1 MDFNNWIRKLFFFF
15 SMNPVYK
22 FVDRSNFLF
31 LQPPKLFHEYHQ
43 LDKKKKTKLLL
54 FSRNSG
60 LIMSE
65 KFCIPVSIANFVC
78 RASTKGSN
86 NLEFKQS
93 FERIGWRTRKEKTK
107 GAGSMTHARLLKES
121 PTTSSRS
128 RHSLA
133 PPCSLET
140 DLFRIPHPGTA
151 FTFGF
156 LHAPFSAPARISQP
170 TNPSLLSLH
179 EPPRA
184 EYINKE
190 ERDAS
195 TDRL

>member
-15 SMNPVYK
+15 LWILFINLSI
-22 FVDRSNFLF
+22 DRIFFFFN
-31 LQPPKLFHEYHQ
+31 LQSCFTNIINSI
-43 LDKKKKTKLLL
+43 KKKTKLLL

-65 KFCIPVSIANFVC
+65 KFCIPVSIANFIC

-184 EYINKE
+184 VYK
-190 ERDAS
+190 
-195 TDRL
+195 

>member
-86 NLEFKQS
+86 NLEFKQ
-93 FERIGWRTRKEKTK
+93 FRKNRLENTK
-107 GAGSMTHARLLKES
+107 GENE
-121 PTTSSRS
+121 RS
-128 RHSLA
+128 RL
-133 PPCSLET
+133 
-140 DLFRIPHPGTA
+140 DD
-151 FTFGF
+151 
-156 LHAPFSAPARISQP
+156 ARSI
-170 TNPSLLSLH
+170 T
-179 EPPRA
+179 
-184 EYINKE
+184 
-190 ERDAS
+190 
-195 TDRL
+195 

>member
-43 LDKKKKTKLLL
+43 LDKKKKTKFLL

-133 PPCSLET
+133 PPSKPTCSGSHIRGPLSLSDFYMLPFLPPHESAN
-140 DLFRIPHPGTA
+140 LRILLSSHST
-151 FTFGF
+151 
-156 LHAPFSAPARISQP
+156 
-170 TNPSLLSLH
+170 SLL
-179 EPPRA
+179 EPS
-184 EYINKE
+184 I
-190 ERDAS
+190 
-195 TDRL
+195 

>member
-1 MDFNNWIRKLFFFF
+1 MFINLSIDRIFFFF
-15 SMNPVYK
+15 N
-22 FVDRSNFLF
+22 
-31 LQPPKLFHEYHQ
+31 LQSCFTNIINSI
-43 LDKKKKTKLLL
+43 KKKKTKLLL

-133 PPCSLET
+133 PPSKPTCSGSHIRGPLSLSDFYMLPFLPPHESAN
-140 DLFRIPHPGTA
+140 LRILLSSHST
-151 FTFGF
+151 
-156 LHAPFSAPARISQP
+156 
-170 TNPSLLSLH
+170 SLL
-179 EPPRA
+179 EPS
-184 EYINKE
+184 I
-190 ERDAS
+190 
-195 TDRL
+195 